1 MAGPALA
8 KPRKIIKKLLSREQS
23 EGDGARVRRSIG
35 RPELRNLDP
44 FLMLDEF
51 SVQPPAGFPDHPHR
65 GQETVTYMLKG
76 TFTHQD
82 FTGHKGTINP
92 GDVQWMTAGRG
103 IVHSEIPASDDAHGL
118 QLWVNLAAKDKMVEP
133 AYQEL
138 LASEIPK
145 AEKDGVS
152 VAVIAGESLGISSP
166 VFTRTPS
173 MYLDFTLQP
182 GASISQPVPEGW
194 NGFAY
199 TLNGTAVFDDVESGP
214 HHTLQLGPGDGIK
227 VENKGAEPARFV
239 LIAGKP
245 LNEPVV
251 QHGPFVMNTREEIM
265 QTFNDYQYGRNG
277 FERAHTWVSS

>member
-1 MAGPALA
+1 MILIAIVVVEVVIGSFDLSFSYPMFESHTRMIAIARSLVLSVTDA
-8 KPRKIIKKLLSREQS
+8 FFLCAPR
-23 EGDGARVRRSIG
+23 
-35 RPELRNLDP
+35 
-44 FLMLDEF
+44 
-51 SVQPPAGFPDHPHR
+51 
-65 GQETVTYMLKG
+65 
-76 TFTHQD
+76 
-82 FTGHKGTINP
+82 
-92 GDVQWMTAGRG
+92 
-103 IVHSEIPASDDAHGL
+103 
-118 QLWVNLAAKDKMVEP
+118 VEP

-152 VAVIAGESLGISSP
+152 VSVIAGESLGISSP